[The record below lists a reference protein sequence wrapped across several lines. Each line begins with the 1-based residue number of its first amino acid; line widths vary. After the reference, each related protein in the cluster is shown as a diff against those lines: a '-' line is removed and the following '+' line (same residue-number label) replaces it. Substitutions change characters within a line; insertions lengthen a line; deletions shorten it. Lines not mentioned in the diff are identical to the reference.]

1 MQSLF
6 ARVWILAVAAAACG
20 GAASHPAPSTIAH
33 VDGGSLAGTAHDGL
47 AVYLGVPYAAP
58 PVGDLR
64 WRPPQP
70 VPAWPGVR
78 NADHFAPACLQTGV
92 SMPGEPPPATSED
105 CLYLNVWAPAH
116 AANAR
121 LPVLVWI
128 HGGGYTNGATSLP
141 LYAGDA
147 LAARGVIVVTI
158 AYRLGAFGFLAHPAL
173 TRESAAHGSGNYALM
188 DQLAALAWVQRNIA
202 AFGGDPRQ
210 VTIGGQSAGAMAV
223 SLLIAS
229 PRSSGLFARAIAQ
242 SGGVFEPTQLAPR
255 YLLANAE
262 ADGAAFVHALGAA
275 SIADARRLP
284 AATVLAG
291 DANMITHPVVEPEV
305 LPEAPFDAFTAGH
318 AHRVPVLLGANAD
331 EARALVDLAPVTA
344 ANFTDE
350 LTRAWGPLPPP
361 LVAAYPFHTDAE
373 ARTARA
379 DLERD
384 LRFAWD
390 MWAWAR
396 LATAAHDPVW
406 SYQFALAPPFPA
418 DGVRAHWGASHFAE
432 LWYMFGHLDQE
443 RWAWRARDRAL
454 SNAMVGYW
462 INFVRTGDP
471 NGPGLPRWP
480 AFADAS
486 QVLVLGDPIH
496 VGGVPNLDRLQ
507 VFDAIYTAVRGG
519 ASP

>member
-1 MQSLF
+1 MQSF
-6 ARVWILAVAAAACG
+6 ARVGILAVAAC
-20 GAASHPAPSTIAH
+20 GAATGHSTTAPAVH
-33 VDGGSLAGTAHDGL
+33 VDGGALAGTQQTDL

-58 PVGDLR
+58 PVADLR
-64 WRPPQP
+64 WRPPAP
-70 VPAWPGVR
+70 VPAWSGVR
-78 NADHFAPACLQTGV
+78 NADRFAPACLQTGV

-116 AANAR
+116 ADH

-147 LAARGVIVVTI
+147 LARRGVVVVTI
-158 AYRLGAFGFLAHPAL
+158 AYRLGAFGFLAHPEL

-188 DQLAALAWVQRNIA
+188 DQLAALAWVRRNIA

-210 VTIGGQSAGAMAV
+210 VTIAGQSAGAMSV
-223 SLLIAS
+223 SLLVAS
-229 PRSSGLFARAIAQ
+229 PRATGLFARAIAQ

-255 YLLANAE
+255 YLLTNAE
-262 ADGAAFVHALGAA
+262 KDGEAFVHALGAPTLA
-275 SIADARRLP
+275 AARALP
-284 AATVLAG
+284 AAAVLAG
-291 DANMITHPVVEPEV
+291 DAGMIAHPVIEPDV

-318 AHRVPVLLGANAD
+318 AHDVPLLLGNNAD
-331 EARALVDLAPVTA
+331 EARSLVDTSHVTA

-361 LVAAYPFHTDAE
+361 LLAAYPFHTDDE
-373 ARTARA
+373 ARTARVN
-379 DLERD
+379 LESD

-396 LATAAHDPVW
+396 LAAHTHGPVW
-406 SYQFALAPPFPA
+406 SYEFATAPPFPA
-418 DGVRAHWGASHFAE
+418 DGVRAHWGAGHFSE

-443 RWAWRARDRAL
+443 PWHWRAADRAL
-454 SNAMVGYW
+454 STTMVSYW
-462 INFVRTGDP
+462 TNFVRTGDP
-471 NGPGLPRWP
+471 NGAGLPRWP
-480 AFADAS
+480 AFADGA

-496 VGGVPNLDRLQ
+496 TAGVSHLDRLQ
-507 VFDAIYTAVRGG
+507 GFDAIYTALRG
-519 ASP
+519 AR

>member
-1 MQSLF
+1 MQSVF
-6 ARVWILAVAAAACG
+6 ARACVLAVAAAACG
-20 GAASHPAPSTIAH
+20 GTAGHSTSPASPSVH
-33 VDGGSLAGTAHDGL
+33 VDGGAIAGTSRDGL

-64 WRPPQP
+64 WRPPRP
-70 VPAWPGVR
+70 VPAWAGVR

-105 CLYLNVWAPAH
+105 CLYLNVWAPPH
-116 AANAR
+116 ADK

-128 HGGGYTNGATSLP
+128 HGGGYSNGATSLP

-147 LAARGVIVVTI
+147 LAAHGVVVVTI

-173 TRESAAHGSGNYALM
+173 TRESAAHGSGNYGLM

-202 AFGGDPRQ
+202 AFGGDPAQ
-210 VTIGGQSAGAMAV
+210 VTIAGQSAGAMAV

-229 PRSSGLFARAIAQ
+229 PRSTGLFARAIAQ
-242 SGGVFEPTQLAPR
+242 SGGVFEPVQIAPR

-262 ADGAAFVHALGAA
+262 TDGDAFVRGLGAA
-275 SIADARRLP
+275 TIADARELP
-284 AATVLAG
+284 AAKILA
-291 DANMITHPVVEPEV
+291 ANADLITHPVVEPDV
-305 LPEAPFDAFTAGH
+305 LPETPFDAYTSGH
-318 AHRVPVLLGANAD
+318 AHRVPVLLGSNAD
-331 EARALVDLAPVTA
+331 EGRALVDLSKVTA
-344 ANFTDE
+344 ANFTAE
-350 LTRAWGPLPPP
+350 LTRAWGELPPP
-361 LVAAYPFHTDAE
+361 LVAAYPFHTDDE

-379 DLERD
+379 ALERD

-396 LATAAHDPVW
+396 LAAKAHGPVW

-418 DGVRAHWGASHFAE
+418 DSVRAHWGASHFAE

-443 RWAWRARDRAL
+443 TWAWRPADRAL
-454 SNAMVGYW
+454 STAMVDYW

-471 NGPGLPRWP
+471 NGDGLPRWP
-480 AFADAS
+480 GFADGD
-486 QVLVLGDPIH
+486 QVLVLSDPIH
-496 VGGVPNLDRLQ
+496 PGAVPNLDRLQ
-507 VFDAIYTAVRGG
+507 VFDALYTAVRG
-519 ASP
+519 SR